1 MKKNEVDVESLT
13 RSIGNILMNK
23 EVYTFYYNYDLKKG
37 LVDKKALIPI
47 FDSVFLMINDLIECP
62 THTHLNSIGYLLL
75 KKSGLNTGFKD
86 FW

>member
-23 EVYTFYYNYDLKKG
+23 GVYTFYYNYDLKKG

-47 FDSVFLMINDLIECP
+47 FDSIFLMINDLIECP
-62 THTHLNSIGYLLL
+62 THSIGYLLL
-75 KKSGLNTGFKD
+75 KNCG
-86 FW
+86 